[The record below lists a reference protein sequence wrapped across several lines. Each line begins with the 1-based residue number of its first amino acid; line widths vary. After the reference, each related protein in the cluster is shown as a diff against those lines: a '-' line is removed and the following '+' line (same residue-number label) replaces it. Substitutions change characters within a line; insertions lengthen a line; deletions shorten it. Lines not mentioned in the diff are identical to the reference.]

1 MPVYDAGLQMTRSV
15 HSDEYKVVLKTL
27 VDMRHEAGLTQREL
41 AQRLNREHSFVWR
54 IESGER
60 RLDVVEFAW
69 VCRALDRDAAQV
81 YAGMADRWLCLQS
94 KSTVKIA
101 AEKKNNSPI

>member
-1 MPVYDAGLQMTRSV
+1 MTKSV

-27 VDMRHEAGLTQREL
+27 VNMRRVAGLTQREL
-41 AQRLNREHSFVWR
+41 AAKLEREHSFVWR

-69 VCRALDRDAAQV
+69 VCRALGRNAATV
-81 YAGMADRWLCLQS
+81 YAEMASDWSYPQA
-94 KSTVKIA
+94 KSSMQKA
-101 AEKKNNSPI
+101 AEPKSGYI